1 MKEKISIRTPV
12 DAVALLK
19 KWANHRQENFLAITL
34 TCKHEVI
41 RVHHIT
47 KGILNKTIV
56 HPRECFFP
64 VIRDN
69 ASAVM
74 FAHNHPSGYKWP
86 SQDDDDIC
94 KRLEMASEILGFH
107 MIDNIIITNDG
118 SYYSYAEEGKME
130 NKYTDEEISDFVDMI
145 AAENMKGGQ

>member
-1 MKEKISIRTPV
+1 MKEKITIRTSA
-12 DAVALLK
+12 DLAKLFGR
-19 KWANHRQENFLAITL
+19 WANERQENFLAVTL

-64 VIRDN
+64 AIKDN
-69 ASAVM
+69 ASSVA
-74 FAHNHPSGYKWP
+74 FAHNHPSGDAWP

-94 KRLEMASEILGFH
+94 RKLKMASEILGFC
-107 MIDNIIITNDG
+107 MIDNMIVAKNG
-118 SYYSYAEEGKME
+118 KYYSYAEGKKLE
-130 NKYTDEEISDFVDMI
+130 NHYTDEEISDFVDMV